1 MKKKLCLVLP
11 LAALLLWGCQKEEGP
26 DYVGNG
32 LQAIEQM
39 EYQSAVESFD
49 AAISAGIEEVAAY
62 RGKGIAYMGLG
73 EYEKA
78 AEAFDSAYL
87 LTDDKMPETKR
98 DILYYKATALYRA
111 ENYDD
116 TIAVCSS
123 ILENNPEGDA
133 YYLRG
138 ACYMEKDEYDQAKL
152 DFDCAVKYAPKDYD
166 LYLNIYSC
174 YLEKSRSA
182 DGYTYLNQALSIQD
196 SSEEASYQK
205 ARIYFF
211 LEDYEQAKTYLDGL
225 VEKKNQEA
233 MELMGKVYLE
243 LGDTTHARKCYQDL
257 IDHFEETPEYDNGL
271 VLCDMAEGNYAQ
283 ALENILKGMALSQQ
297 EGKQELLYNWIVVLE
312 YQGDFEGAKEKAR
325 EYVEL
330 YPSDEKGQREYTF
343 LESR

>member
-1 MKKKLCLVLP
+1 MKKRLCLVLP

-26 DYVGNG
+26 DHVGNG

-39 EYQSAVESFD
+39 EYQQAIDSFN
-49 AAISAGIEEVAAY
+49 AAAAAGQEEVAAY
-62 RGKGIAYMGLG
+62 RGMGIAYMGLG

-78 AEAFDSAYL
+78 AEAFASAYL
-87 LTDDKMPETKR
+87 VTDEKMPETRR
-98 DILYYKATALYRA
+98 DILYYQATALYRA
-111 ENYDD
+111 ENYDGAIEVLNGM
-116 TIAVCSS
+116 IA
-123 ILENNPEGDA
+123 ENPEGDS

-138 ACYMEKDEYDQAKL
+138 ACYMAKDEYDQAKV
-152 DFDCAVKYAPKDYD
+152 DFDCAVKYSPKDYE
-166 LYLNIYSC
+166 LYLNIYNC

-182 DGYTYLNQALSIQD
+182 DGYPYLNQALSIQD

-211 LEDYEQAKTYLDGL
+211 LEDYDQAKACLDGL
-225 VEKKNQEA
+225 TEKKNQDA

-243 LGDTTHARKCYQDL
+243 LADITHARKCYQDL
-257 IDHFEETPEYDNGL
+257 SEIFGETPEYANGL
-271 VLCDMAEGNYAQ
+271 VLCDIAEGNYDQ
-283 ALENILKGMALSQQ
+283 ALENILKGMALSGQ

-325 EYVEL
+325 EYVET